1 MPIMYRKLLPH
12 ESPLYRTI
20 RLTCLQR
27 SPGNFGSTFEEESAK
42 SKLKFESL
50 IEASLPNHFVIG
62 AFDEAA
68 LIGIA
73 GFDRMDRQRT
83 YHRGNVE
90 QVYIDDNYRGQNIG
104 ARLMRTLIEEA
115 FALEGMEQLHL
126 GVVTGNI
133 AAIHLYEKLGFK
145 TFGIHP
151 HYFKVNNQYIDQQL
165 MQLLKSDYF
174 AAKE

>member
-1 MPIMYRKLLPH
+1 MPIIFRKLLPH
-12 ESPLYRTI
+12 ESPLYRAI
-20 RLTCLQR
+20 RLTCLKR
-27 SPGNFGSTFEEESAK
+27 APGNFGSTFEEESAK
-42 SKLKFESL
+42 LRLKFESI
-50 IEASLPNHFVIG
+50 IEESVQDRFVIG
-62 AFDEAA
+62 AFHETT

-90 QVYIDDNYRGQNIG
+90 QVYIDENYRGQNIG
-104 ARLMRTLIEEA
+104 ERLLRTLIEEA

-133 AAIHLYEKLGFK
+133 AAIHMYEKLGFK

-151 HYFKVNNQYIDQQL
+151 QYLKVNNKYMDQQL

-174 AAKE
+174 PSNE